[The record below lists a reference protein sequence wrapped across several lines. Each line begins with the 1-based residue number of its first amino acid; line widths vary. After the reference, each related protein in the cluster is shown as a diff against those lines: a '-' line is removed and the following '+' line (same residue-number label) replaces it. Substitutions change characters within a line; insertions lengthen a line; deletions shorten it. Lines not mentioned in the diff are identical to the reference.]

1 MKLSGFQVMK
11 RLIVLVKPLM
21 PIMFIAI
28 TMGVLGFICA
38 IGIPVLSMHALL
50 NIQTISLTY
59 ILIILILLA
68 LFRGVLHYIEQA
80 CNHYIAFK
88 LLAIIRDHV
97 YTALRRLAPAKLDG
111 KDKGDLIS
119 LITNDIEL
127 LEVFY
132 AHTIS
137 PCMIAFIMAIILL
150 SLFYCMNMIAMIIA
164 LIAYLI
170 MAIVIPYIV
179 SLQGNDIGQQN
190 RDEIGHMSS
199 FLLET
204 YRGLNTLFQYNL
216 GNKRKDEML
225 ELSDH
230 IDELSKKMKNIEGNQ
245 SVASQILISLSVCI
259 MFMVMFIQYQ
269 NGSATLYHVMMCTV
283 LMASSFGPFT
293 ALSQLSN
300 NLLST
305 ISSGRRVIAILDE
318 EELIH
323 EVKDQDT
330 TLFDD
335 IQVDHVNF
343 KYDSELILNDINISF
358 PKGKTTGIIGKSG
371 SGKSTLLKLLMR
383 FYDPTSGLITIDDK
397 DLKNINTSDMRDMFA
412 YVTQET
418 VLFHDSIE
426 NNLKIAKLDATNEE
440 IISAC
445 QKASIHDFIMSLPN
459 GYQSNVSEL
468 GASLSGGER
477 QRLGLARAFLSNKP
491 CILLDEPTSNL
502 DVLNEAMILRSLEN
516 ETGKTIILV
525 SHRFSTMKIAD
536 QIISMDQGRVS

>member
-1 MKLSGFQVMK
+1 MKLSGFQVMR

-28 TMGVLGFICA
+28 LMGVLGFVCA
-38 IGIPVLSMHALL
+38 IGIPIISIHALL
-50 NIQTISLTY
+50 NIQTISLKY
-59 ILIILILLA
+59 ILIILIILA
-68 LFRGVLHYIEQA
+68 LLRGILHYIEQA

-137 PCMIAFIMAIILL
+137 PCMIAIIMAIILL
-150 SLFYCMNMIAMIIA
+150 SLFYRMNVIAMFIA
-164 LIAYLI
+164 LIAYFI

-179 SLQGNDIGQQN
+179 SLKGSTIGQKN

-204 YRGLNTLFQYNL
+204 YRGLNTLFQYHM
-216 GNKRKDEML
+216 GNKRKKEMIK
-225 ELSDH
+225 LSDD
-230 IDELSKKMKNIEGNQ
+230 IDHLSKKMKNIEGNQ
-245 SVASQILISLSVCI
+245 MIVSQILISLSVC
-259 MFMVMFIQYQ
+259 VMFIVMFMLYQ
-269 NGSATLYHVMMCTV
+269 NGDATIYEVIMCSV

-330 TLFDD
+330 TLFND
-335 IQVDHVNF
+335 IQVNHVDF
-343 KYDSELILNDINISF
+343 KYDSEMILKDIHISL

-383 FYDPTSGLITIDDK
+383 FYDPTSGMICINDT
-397 DLKNINTSDMRDMFA
+397 DLKQINTSDMRDMFA

-426 NNLKIAKLDATNEE
+426 NNLKIAKLDATHEE
-440 IISAC
+440 IVSAC
-445 QKASIHDFIMSLPN
+445 QKASIHDFIMSLPD

-477 QRLGLARAFLSNKP
+477 QRLGLARAFLSDKP

-502 DVLNEAMILRSLEN
+502 DVLNEAIILRSLEEVN
-516 ETGKTIILV
+516 KTIILV
-525 SHRFSTMKIAD
+525 SHRSSTMKIAD
-536 QIISMDQGRVS
+536 QIISMDQGRIS

>member
-28 TMGVLGFICA
+28 IMGVLGFVCA
-38 IGIPVLSMHALL
+38 ISIPVLSMHALL
-50 NIQTISLTY
+50 NIQTISLTH
-59 ILIILILLA
+59 ILIILVLFA

-111 KDKGDLIS
+111 KDKGNLIS
-119 LITNDIEL
+119 LITNDVEL

-150 SLFYCMNMIAMIIA
+150 SLFYRMNIYAMIIA
-164 LIAYLI
+164 FVAYFI
-170 MAIVIPYIV
+170 MAIIIPYIV
-179 SLQGNDIGQQN
+179 SIKGENTGQEN
-190 RDEIGHMSS
+190 REEIGNMSS

-204 YRGLNTLFQYNL
+204 YRGINTLFQYRL
-216 GNKRKDEML
+216 GNKRKEEML
-225 ELSDH
+225 DLSDH
-230 IDELSKKMKNIEGNQ
+230 IDRLSKKMKNIEGNQ
-245 SVASQILISLSVCI
+245 MVASQILISLSVCI
-259 MFMVMFIQYQ
+259 MFVVMFIQYQ
-269 NGSATLYHVMMCTV
+269 NGYTTSYDVIMCTV

-323 EVKDQDT
+323 EVDNKET
-330 TLFDD
+330 TVFDD
-335 IQVDHVNF
+335 IQVNHVDF
-343 KYDSELILNDINISF
+343 KYDRELILKDIDISL

-383 FYDPTSGLITIDDK
+383 FYDPTSGFITINDK
-397 DLKNINTSDMRDMFA
+397 DLKTINTSDMRHMFA

-426 NNLKIAKLDATNEE
+426 NNLKIANLDATHED
-440 IISAC
+440 IVSAC
-445 QKASIHDFIMSLPN
+445 QKASIHDFIMSLPE

-477 QRLGLARAFLSNKP
+477 QRLGLARAFLSDKP

-525 SHRFSTMKIAD
+525 SHRSSTMKIAD
-536 QIISMDQGRVS
+536 QIISMDQGRIS

>member
-28 TMGVLGFICA
+28 IMGVLGFVCA
-38 IGIPVLSMHALL
+38 ISIPVLSMHALL
-50 NIQTISLTY
+50 NIHTISLTS
-59 ILIILILLA
+59 ILVILILLA

-150 SLFYCMNMIAMIIA
+150 SSFYRMHLIAMMIA

-170 MAIVIPYIV
+170 MAIVIPYVV
-179 SLQGNDIGQQN
+179 SIQGNDIGQQN

-216 GNKRKDEML
+216 GSKRKDEML

-259 MFMVMFIQYQ
+259 MFTVMFIQYQ
-269 NGSATLYHVMMCTV
+269 NGNATLYQVIMCTI

-330 TLFDD
+330 TVFND
-335 IQVDHVNF
+335 IHVNHVDF
-343 KYDSELILNDINISF
+343 KYDHELILKDVDILL
-358 PKGKTTGIIGKSG
+358 PKGQTTGIIGKSG
-371 SGKSTLLKLLMR
+371 SGKSTLLKLIMR
-383 FYDPTSGLITIDDK
+383 FYDPTSGLITINDK
-397 DLKNINTSDMRDMFA
+397 DLKNINTSDMRYIFA

-426 NNLKIAKLDATNEE
+426 NNLKIAKLDATQEE
-440 IISAC
+440 IVSAC

-477 QRLGLARAFLSNKP
+477 QRLGLARAFLSDKP

-525 SHRFSTMKIAD
+525 SHRPSTMKIAD

>member
-11 RLIVLVKPLM
+11 RLIILVKPLM
-21 PIMFIAI
+21 PIMLIAI
-28 TMGVLGFICA
+28 MMGVLGFICA
-38 IGIPVLSMHALL
+38 IGIPIVSIYALL
-50 NIQTISLTY
+50 NISSISLMY
-59 ILIILILLA
+59 ILIILVILA
-68 LFRGVLHYIEQA
+68 LLRGVLHYIEQA

-137 PCMIAFIMAIILL
+137 PCMIAIIMAIILL
-150 SLFYCMNMIAMIIA
+150 SLFASMNMMAMIIA
-164 LIAYLI
+164 FIAYFI
-170 MAIVIPYIV
+170 MGIVIPYIV
-179 SLQGNDIGQQN
+179 SMIGSDIGQQN
-190 RDEIGHMSS
+190 RNAIGHMSS

-204 YRGLNTLFQYNL
+204 YRGLTTLFQYQL
-216 GNKRKDEML
+216 GDTRKEEML
-225 ELSDH
+225 HLSDD
-230 IDELSKKMKNIEGNQ
+230 IDKLSLEMKNIEGSQNI
-245 SVASQILISLSVCI
+245 ASQILISLSTCI
-259 MFMVMFIQYQ
+259 MFIAMFIQYQ
-269 NGSATLYHVMMCTV
+269 NGIVNINEVIMCSV
-283 LMASSFGPFT
+283 LMVSSFGPFT

-318 EELIH
+318 EELIS
-323 EVKDQDT
+323 EVTTKDQVK
-330 TLFDD
+330 FNNID
-335 IQVDHVNF
+335 IHHVDF
-343 KYDSELILNDINISF
+343 KYDTEMILNDIDMTL

-383 FYDPTSGLITIDDK
+383 FYDPVKGYICIDETDI
-397 DLKNINTSDMRDMFA
+397 KNINTTNMRDMFA

-418 VLFHDSIE
+418 VLFHDTIE
-426 NNLKIAKLDATNEE
+426 NNLKIAKLDASHEE
-440 IISAC
+440 IVKAC

-477 QRLGLARAFLSNKP
+477 QRLGLARAFLSDKP

-502 DVLNEAMILRSLEN
+502 DVLNEAIILQSLEN
-516 ETGKTIILV
+516 EINKTIILV
-525 SHRFSTMKIAD
+525 SHRSSTMKIAD

>member
-11 RLIVLVKPLM
+11 RLIILVKPLM
-21 PIMFIAI
+21 PIMLVAI
-28 TMGVLGFICA
+28 MMGVLGFICA
-38 IGIPVLSMHALL
+38 IGIPIVAMHGLLCISSISMTH
-50 NIQTISLTY
+50 
-59 ILIILILLA
+59 ILIILVILA
-68 LFRGVLHYIEQA
+68 LLRGVLHYIEQA

-137 PCMIAFIMAIILL
+137 PCMIVIIMAIILL
-150 SLFYCMNMIAMIIA
+150 SLFAYMNIYAMIIA
-164 LIAYLI
+164 FIAYFI
-170 MAIVIPYIV
+170 MGIVIPYIV
-179 SLQGNDIGQQN
+179 SMMGSNIGQQN
-190 RDEIGHMSS
+190 RDAIGHMSS

-204 YRGLNTLFQYNL
+204 YRGLTTLFQYHL
-216 GNKRKDEML
+216 GDKRKAEML
-225 ELSDH
+225 HLSDD
-230 IDELSKKMKNIEGNQ
+230 IDDLALKMKNIEGYQNI
-245 SVASQILISLSVCI
+245 ASQILISLSACM
-259 MFMVMFIQYQ
+259 MFIVMFIQYQ
-269 NGSATLYHVMMCTV
+269 NGSTGVYEVIMCSV

-323 EVKDQDT
+323 EVKDQDA
-330 TLFDD
+330 TLFND
-335 IQVDHVNF
+335 IQVNHVDF
-343 KYDSELILNDINISF
+343 KYDNEMILNDIHITL

-371 SGKSTLLKLLMR
+371 SGKSTLLKLLVR
-383 FYDPTSGLITIDDK
+383 FYDPIKGYICIDETDI
-397 DLKNINTSDMRDMFA
+397 KNINTTDMRDMFA

-418 VLFHDSIE
+418 VLFHDTIE
-426 NNLKIAKLDATNEE
+426 NNLKIAKLDATHED
-440 IISAC
+440 IVLAC
-445 QKASIHDFIMSLPN
+445 QKASIHDFIMSLPK

-468 GASLSGGER
+468 GSSLSGGER
-477 QRLGLARAFLSNKP
+477 QRLGLARAFLSDKP

-502 DVLNEAMILRSLEN
+502 DVLNEAIILQSLEK
-516 ETGKTIILV
+516 ETDKTIILV
-525 SHRFSTMKIAD
+525 SHRSSTMKIAE